1 MHHLWC
7 TILYEQNYISLN
19 RSMIILAYNS
29 FLSDTRIWRNQP
41 DLWIFKALD
50 RSQANKFHTFQGQG
64 YMIHRLWTKLN
75 LIKQKNIIRS
85 QNKSASLKTSFE
97 LTNFFREPTMN
108 SNSTFGFDGIDDI
121 MYYGSGF
128 SFRPDVLCDIEG
140 KLRNWR
146 KVSRLKTE

>member
-1 MHHLWC
+1 
-7 TILYEQNYISLN
+7 
-19 RSMIILAYNS
+19 
-29 FLSDTRIWRNQP
+29 
-41 DLWIFKALD
+41 
-50 RSQANKFHTFQGQG
+50 
-64 YMIHRLWTKLN
+64 MIHRLTKFMN
-75 LIKQKNIIRS
+75 QVKSYQAKNPIRS

-108 SNSTFGFDGIDDI
+108 SNSSFGFDGIDDI